1 MYYENKN
8 KILERALTVA
18 ELIEALQDFSP
29 DARVVFE
36 SDYGDYGHSMQALL
50 VKRIDEVEYRD
61 FAKSRYSAS
70 GLVITEGLEDED
82 DGEVD
87 LDEDVAAD
95 VGGDPVVVLR

>member
-1 MYYENKN
+1 MNYENRD

-36 SDYGDYGHSMQALL
+36 SDYGDRGHSMQALL
-50 VKRIDEVEYRD
+50 VKRVDQVEYGD
-61 FAKSRYSAS
+61 IAKGAYSAS

-82 DGEVD
+82 EASAAERD
-87 LDEDVAAD
+87 LC
-95 VGGDPVVVLR
+95 GDPVVVLR